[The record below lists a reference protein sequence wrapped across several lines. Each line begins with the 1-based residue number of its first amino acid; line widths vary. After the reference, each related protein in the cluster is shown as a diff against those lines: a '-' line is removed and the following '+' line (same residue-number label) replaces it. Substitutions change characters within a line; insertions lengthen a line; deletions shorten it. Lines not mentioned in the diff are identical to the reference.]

1 LNGFTSVQEIQKI
14 VDDALTIGPMFE
26 PIIEDLKEKGQVD
39 ITGEIRMKDL
49 VAALYSSTFLAKCS

>member
-1 LNGFTSVQEIQKI
+1 
-14 VDDALTIGPMFE
+14 MFE